1 VLKEKTF
8 IVNVKPS
15 SFINYGAIKKVQLF
29 LLMMMMIVD
38 VLSARNQ
45 RLSHCSNFTRIKC
58 VSARN
63 QRESFGNSL
72 KEWSTVMYD
81 VSCYQIAS
89 FARFLFLAKKVFSFF
104 TALQLQCTSCIEKI
118 PALKKIIFF
127 NVNAS

>member
-1 VLKEKTF
+1 MGEAISKNKLVIKEKTF
-8 IVNVKPS
+8 RVNVKPS

-29 LLMMMMIVD
+29 LLMMMIVD

-72 KEWSTVMYD
+72 KEWQTVMYD

-89 FARFLFLAKKVFSFF
+89 FARFLFLTKKSFF
-104 TALQLQCTSCIEKI
+104 ILFSSTTPMYVMYRKDS
-118 PALKKIIFF
+118 
-127 NVNAS
+127 SS